1 MDTDRSQAEHK
12 VEKPEG
18 EIDDNAAVTGAD
30 SQQVAG
36 TVEGQVPG
44 TQSTVQTSQT
54 ERGKESAEDASGE
67 K

>member
-1 MDTDRSQAEHK
+1 MDTDQSRDAHET
-12 VEKPEG
+12 EKPKG
-18 EIDDNAAVTGAD
+18 DIDDDALVTGAD

-54 ERGKESAEDASGE
+54 KEGKERADDASGE

>member
-1 MDTDRSQAEHK
+1 MHTDQPRDAHEI
-12 VEKPEG
+12 EKPEG
-18 EIDDNAAVTGAD
+18 HIDDDAPVTGAD

-54 ERGKESAEDASGE
+54 KEGKERAEDASGE